1 MKILFFGSLREQL
14 GTGELNTVLPNGVE
28 TIGQLL
34 QSLESQGDEWKLA
47 LGMGSVL
54 FAVNQD
60 MVDENTII
68 SDSDEVALS
77 VSYTHLTLPTI
88 YSV

>member
-1 MKILFFGSLREQL
+1 MRVLFFGSLREQL

-34 QSLESQGDEWKLA
+34 QSLQSQGDEWKLA
-47 LGMGSVL
+47 LGSGNVL

-60 MVDENTII
+60 MVDENTTI
-68 SDSDEVALS
+68 SDSDEVALFPP
-77 VSYTHLTLPTI
+77 VTGG
-88 YSV
+88 

>member
-14 GTGELNTVLPNGVE
+14 GAGELNTALPNGVE

-34 QSLESQGDEWKLA
+34 QSLQSQGDEWKLA
-47 LGMGSVL
+47 LGMGNVL

-60 MVDENTII
+60 MVDENTTI
-68 SDSDEVALS
+68 SDSDEVALFPP
-77 VSYTHLTLPTI
+77 VTGG
-88 YSV
+88 

>member
-1 MKILFFGSLREQL
+1 MRVLFFGSLREQL

-34 QSLESQGDEWKLA
+34 QSLQSQGDEWKLA

-68 SDSDEVALS
+68 SDTDEVALFPP
-77 VSYTHLTLPTI
+77 VTGG
-88 YSV
+88 

>member
-68 SDSDEVALS
+68 SDSDEVALFPP
-77 VSYTHLTLPTI
+77 VTGG
-88 YSV
+88 

>member
-14 GTGELNTVLPNGVE
+14 GTGELNTTLPNGVD

-34 QSLESQGDEWKLA
+34 QNLQSQGDEWKLA
-47 LGMGSVL
+47 LGTGNVL

-60 MVDENTII
+60 MVDVNTTI
-68 SDSDEVALS
+68 SDSDEVALFPP
-77 VSYTHLTLPTI
+77 VTGG
-88 YSV
+88 